1 MTSICKHFR
10 WGSLALGLALAG
22 PTLAADSIAD
32 FGQWLARYEAAPAG
46 DKPGLVAEG
55 VRLAKRREP
64 AMRRLIATQPR
75 LALQRAVPRL
85 AKLPEPV
92 ARHLEQHAEGLAEYT
107 VTVACGGPGHRSC
120 KVEGS
125 LELNGQRLTPRW
137 LGRRAHLGSKSGLP
151 VHGMILESGQL
162 AAPPEPPTLTA
173 ALAKGGKPR
182 VIIAGQAG
190 QLYRVEVSSDLR
202 QWRVLKLIEGAAKPV
217 EFVDESAT
225 TERDYFY
232 RTVTP

>member
-75 LALQRAVPRL
+75 LALQRA
-85 AKLPEPV
+85 
-92 ARHLEQHAEGLAEYT
+92 
-107 VTVACGGPGHRSC
+107 
-120 KVEGS
+120 
-125 LELNGQRLTPRW
+125 
-137 LGRRAHLGSKSGLP
+137 
-151 VHGMILESGQL
+151 
-162 AAPPEPPTLTA
+162 
-173 ALAKGGKPR
+173 
-182 VIIAGQAG
+182 
-190 QLYRVEVSSDLR
+190 
-202 QWRVLKLIEGAAKPV
+202 
-217 EFVDESAT
+217 
-225 TERDYFY
+225 
-232 RTVTP
+232 